1 MNEIKPTSFTLKSF
15 EFLKIYPILGSMRKL
30 SFLFSFCF
38 FITVQAFSQ
47 TDSLSFSFGKNEGKL
62 PATYVLTGKITD
74 KITREPVQGVG
85 IHLDGIFTGIST
97 DRFGTYLLNISPG
110 LHKVT
115 FRHISKIPVFTQVTL
130 YDNGVINLSLEEKS
144 YELEGVV
151 VLSDQP
157 NRNVRDPITGVTKL
171 TARELQ
177 AIPSFLGEA
186 DIFKGLQ
193 MLPGV
198 SSVGE
203 GTSGINV
210 RGAKTDQNLLLMN
223 EALVLSSNHALGFLS
238 AFNADVSETFTLYKG
253 NLPANY
259 GGRAGS
265 ALDIRMKEGDKQN
278 WGGQVG
284 IGTSNGRL
292 LIEGPLAK
300 DKVSLILGG
309 RISNTNW
316 LLNQAQ
322 DFDIQN
328 SKLNFYDAYAGLS
341 WEISKGHN
349 LTLNTLLTSD
359 YFKFSEEFGYDW
371 ANRVSSLNYKGILGE
386 NLSVSVLLADGNF
399 KNAFFDPE
407 GIDAARVDNGMNY
420 QQGKA
425 SATWANDKLAITS
438 GVESIYYKGKPEK
451 LSPYNSQSSIQTEQV
466 GKERGIEFSVF
477 ASLEWEISEK
487 TGLVG
492 GLRYSSYS
500 QLAPD
505 TVYQYQEIGAITED
519 RIKGS
524 TPFNSGKIQSYS
536 GLEPRISLR
545 HNLNE
550 TISLKTSYARL
561 FQYIQSV
568 SNTFGPTPID
578 LWQLSTKYIPPQQS
592 DSFSLGIF
600 KNSKDNRWEFSADGF
615 YRITQNQVEYRDF
628 ANIFLNPHMETE
640 LVFGEGK
647 AYGGEFLIKK
657 NLGVATGWIAYT
669 YSRSFFRST
678 GQYPEEQINGGEWYP
693 SNYDKPHEVNFIFS
707 RKMYPRGLFNFT
719 VNYATGRPINAV
731 NSSYLLGG
739 LIVPEYS
746 GRNEYRIPDYFRVD
760 VSYTVE
766 KVFSKKGDSLNFSI
780 YNLLGRKNAYSI
792 FWQKDG
798 DSQQLRPYRLAILGA
813 IFPSVTYSIQF
824 GGGENE

>member
-1 MNEIKPTSFTLKSF
+1 MSF
-15 EFLKIYPILGSMRKL
+15 MRKL
-30 SFLFSFCF
+30 SFLFSLYF
-38 FITVQAFSQ
+38 FLTIPSFSQ

-62 PATYVLTGKITD
+62 PATYVLTGKVTD
-74 KITREPVQGVG
+74 KTTQEPIQGAG
-85 IHLDGIFTGIST
+85 IHLDGVFSGIST
-97 DRFGTYLLNISPG
+97 DRFGTYLLNIPPG

-115 FRHISKIPVFTQVTL
+115 FRHVSKIPVFTQVTL
-130 YDNGVINLSLEEKS
+130 YENGVINLSMEEKS

-157 NRNVRDPITGVTKL
+157 DRNVRDPITGVTKL
-171 TARELQ
+171 TATELR
-177 AIPSFLGEA
+177 AIPAFMGEA

-238 AFNADVSETFTLYKG
+238 AFNTDVTETFTLYKG
-253 NLPANY
+253 NLPAGY

-265 ALDIRMKEGDKQN
+265 ALDIRMKEGDKEN

-316 LLNQAQ
+316 LLKQAR
-322 DFDIQN
+322 DFDVQK

-341 WEISKGHN
+341 WEIAKGHN

-371 ANRVSSLNYKGILGE
+371 ANRVSSLTYKGILGE
-386 NLSVSVLLADGNF
+386 NLSVSVLIADGNF
-399 KNAFFDPE
+399 NNAFFDPE
-407 GIDAARVDNGMNY
+407 GIDAASVDNGMNY

-425 SATWANDKLAITS
+425 SVTWANDKLAVTT
-438 GVESIYYKGKPEK
+438 GVESIYYRGKSEK
-451 LSPYNSQSSIQTEQV
+451 LSPYNTQSSIQPEKI
-466 GKERGIEFSVF
+466 GKERGIEFSAF
-477 ASLEWEISEK
+477 ASLEWEIGEK
-487 TGLVG
+487 TGIVG
-492 GLRYSSYS
+492 GLRYSTYS
-500 QLAPD
+500 QLGPD
-505 TVYQYQEIGAITED
+505 TVYQYADIGAITKE
-519 RIKGS
+519 RITGS
-524 TPFNSGKIQSYS
+524 TPVTSGKIKSYS

-550 TISLKTSYARL
+550 TLSVKTSYSRL

-578 LWQLSTKYIPPQQS
+578 LWQLSTTYIPPQQS
-592 DSFSLGIF
+592 DSFSFGIF
-600 KNSKDNRWEFSADGF
+600 KNTKDNRWEFSVDGF

-657 NLGVATGWIAYT
+657 NLGKATGWIAYT

-678 GQYPEEQINGGEWYP
+678 GEFPEEQINNGEWYP
-693 SNYDKPHEVNFIFS
+693 SNYDKPHEVNFILS

-731 NSSYLLGG
+731 NSSYMLGG
-739 LIVPEYS
+739 LVVPEYS

-766 KVFSKKGDSLNFSI
+766 KVFSKKGDSLNFGI
-780 YNLLGRKNAYSI
+780 YNLFGRKNAYSI

-798 DSQQLRPYRLAILGA
+798 DSQQLRPFRLAILGA
-813 IFPSVTYSIQF
+813 IFPSITYSIQF